1 MVGKMDATRRAT
13 LGGLAA
19 ASLAGVAPAHA
30 AVPPRSVTRHPA
42 FRPWKLVYD
51 PDPAPLDVKV
61 TTVAGETVPLRS
73 WIGKGP
79 TVLVLWATWC
89 GPCVAEKP
97 SQAKLQRQL
106 TYMRST
112 SKIKCVQAYDPRP
125 LEAARAGLDR
135 MGCTALETARAT
147 PEFERAFVDFFGAS
161 PRDPSRTSL
170 PSLVLLGPDGTEVGR
185 AEGAL
190 TSYKGQSYWS
200 DAVTQQFI
208 GTLDRLLLER

>member
-1 MVGKMDATRRAT
+1 MDATRRAT
-13 LGGLAA
+13 LAGLAA
-19 ASLAGVAPAHA
+19 ASLAGAAPARA
-30 AVPPRSVTRHPA
+30 APLPRSVTRHPA
-42 FRPWKLVYD
+42 FRPWKQVYD

-61 TTVAGETVPLRS
+61 TTLAGETVPLRS

-89 GPCVAEKP
+89 APCVAEKP
-97 SQAKLQRQL
+97 SQARLQRQL
-106 TYMRST
+106 NHMRSK

-125 LEAARAGLDR
+125 LDSARAGLDR
-135 MGCTALETARAT
+135 MNCKDLETARAT
-147 PEFERAFVDFFGAS
+147 PEFEKAFVNFFGAS

-170 PSLVLLGPDGTEVGR
+170 PSLVLLGPDGLEIAR

-190 TSYKGQSYWS
+190 LSYKGQSYWS

-208 GTLDRLLLER
+208 GTLDRLLLET